1 MITHVR
7 KWVAA
12 GIPIDGIGSQS
23 HLKPG
28 QASGTKAAL
37 SALCAAVQECAI
49 TELDI
54 EQAAPAEYATAVKA
68 CVDVKNCVGV
78 TVWGVSDGDS
88 WRKNQRPLMFD
99 ASFVAKAAWAAV
111 LDALG

>member
-1 MITHVR
+1 MISHVT
-7 KWVAA
+7 KWRSQ

-37 SALCAAVQECAI
+37 TALCAAASECAI

-54 EQAAPAEYATAVKA
+54 EQASPNEYATAVKA
-68 CVDVKNCVGV
+68 CVDVANCVGV
-78 TVWGVSDGDS
+78 TVWGISDRDS
-88 WRKNQRPLMFD
+88 WRKDKLPLMFNGEF
-99 ASFVAKAAWAAV
+99 AVKPAYSAV
-111 LDALG
+111 LEAL